1 MPRHRFDERDS
12 IMRLKRSCDI

>member
-1 MPRHRFDERDS
+1 MPHHRFDERDS